1 MICPYCQHDISSE
14 SEYCP
19 SCGTKLS
26 SESIDAKELW
36 KREQDANKTLYFLEE
51 ANQKRARKP
60 SKNHSKLS
68 TAAMVLIAAL
78 ALGSILILPA
88 PLYNK
93 ANELMEDGN
102 YKTAKTIFT
111 IIKDH
116 KNAQELADICTDKI
130 NEQTYIVSADAF
142 NSGDINTAI
151 EGFESISGYKDADT
165 YLYRSQKNILDSLS
179 KRIDF
184 DFTDSITETAQQ
196 LAVTNSN
203 VYTKPVLNGSINAA
217 SFDGNASYLEVAGD
231 TDFGIG
237 RNTTILLTFSCWDTF
252 AKDADGHS
260 KHLYLYSDDA
270 DTQIY
275 IYDGKINVFI
285 SRIPERGVYS
295 YQSNLSS
302 KTTIENGKWYSIAV
316 VCEDH
321 KAKLYINGVE
331 EDSSKTDKTHVD
343 GCTTM
348 CIGQRYSP
356 EHSGTDSYSGYIADY
371 TLYNSILDDSTIQRY
386 SNSFNGISVT
396 NYGSIEIPRNSVE
409 WNGNRYALFNNCSTW
424 SDANAFAEQ
433 IGGHLATFSSSD
445 ENYAIF
451 NWLYSIGQ
459 PDVFFGLSNDND
471 EKVYKWVTNEP
482 MDFTNWR
489 EGMPDGNGY
498 VYFDPDLLDG
508 TWSNSIFTAN
518 SPYLIEWEN
527 VSADYPT

>member
-151 EGFESISGYKDADT
+151 EGFESISGYKD
-165 YLYRSQKNILDSLS
+165 
-179 KRIDF
+179 
-184 DFTDSITETAQQ
+184 
-196 LAVTNSN
+196 
-203 VYTKPVLNGSINAA
+203 AA